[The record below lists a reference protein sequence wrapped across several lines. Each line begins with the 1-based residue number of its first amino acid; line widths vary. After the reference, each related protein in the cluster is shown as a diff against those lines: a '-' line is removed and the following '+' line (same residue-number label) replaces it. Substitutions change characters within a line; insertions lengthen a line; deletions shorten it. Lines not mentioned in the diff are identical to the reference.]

1 MSAAATSTAAI
12 PAPAVAH
19 EPLSALGRR
28 LVMAGAVGL
37 NLAAVWALVG
47 WQAER
52 PATGEPHT
60 VQVSWISP
68 PAAAAVAPPLRPEPA
83 APAPRPQP
91 QGIAAARPTPAPA
104 PFMAPAP
111 APAPAPAVVAAPA
124 PAAVAAPATPA
135 PPAPAPAPAAPPAP
149 PAPPAAPRTVSVSE
163 IAFLT
168 PPVLEYPFASR
179 RAREQGQVRVRLL
192 VDPQGRPQQLELL
205 RSSGF
210 ARLDE
215 AALAAVRATRFKP
228 YLDNGVAQAVRVVMP
243 LDFELEN

>member
-1 MSAAATSTAAI
+1 MSVTATATS
-12 PAPAVAH
+12 AH
-19 EPLSALGRR
+19 EPLSPLGRR

-60 VQVSWISP
+60 VQVSWIAP
-68 PAAAAVAPPLRPEPA
+68 LAPAVAPPPPRREPA
-83 APAPRPQP
+83 APAPRPKP
-91 QGIAAARPTPAPA
+91 QVIAAARPTPAPA
-104 PFMAPAP
+104 PFVAPP
-111 APAPAPAVVAAPA
+111 PEPAPAPAVLAA
-124 PAAVAAPATPA
+124 PA
-135 PPAPAPAPAAPPAP
+135 PPAPPTPPAPPAP
-149 PAPPAAPRTVSVSE
+149 PPPPAAPRTVSVSE

-179 RAREQGQVRVRLL
+179 RAREQGQVRVRVL

-228 YLDNGVAQAVRVVMP
+228 WLDNGVAQAVRVVMP